1 MERSE
6 TTTGAGH
13 ARGDLLVLAAA
24 ALFSTGGAALKACD
38 LPGAQIACYR
48 AGIAAL
54 AMLLFV
60 PAARRAFAPG
70 ALTLRTVIVG
80 VPYAATLLL
89 FAFSNRLTTAA
100 NAIFLQ
106 STAPLWMLLLSPW
119 LLGERIRRADVAFL
133 VVLAG
138 GLALLLTD
146 RADASATA
154 VDPALGNVL
163 GAASGLTWALAVSGL
178 RWLARDDR
186 GAGGDGA
193 AAGATVAGNALAFVA
208 CLPAAGT
215 FVSPHA
221 QDWGV
226 LVFLGVFQVALAYAC
241 LTRGVQRVP
250 AFEASLLLLLEPV
263 LNPVWAWLVHGEEPG
278 VRTLAGGGVI
288 LAATAV
294 YTLTAARAREA

>member
-1 MERSE
+1 MDARATES
-6 TTTGAGH
+6 GAGH

-38 LPGAQIACYR
+38 LPGAQIAGYR

-54 AMLLFV
+54 AMLAFV
-60 PAARRAFAPG
+60 PDARRAFAPG
-70 ALTLRTVIVG
+70 AFTLRTVIVG

-89 FAFSNRLTTAA
+89 FAFANRLTTAA

-119 LLGERIRRADVAFL
+119 LLGERIRAADVAFL
-133 VVLAG
+133 AVLGG
-138 GLALLLTD
+138 GLALLLSD
-146 RADASATA
+146 DAAASATA

-163 GAASGLTWALAVSGL
+163 GLASGLTWALAVSGL
-178 RWLARDDR
+178 RWLARGED
-186 GAGGDGA
+186 GAAGGS

-215 FVSPHA
+215 FVAPHPR
-221 QDWGV
+221 DWAV
-226 LVFLGVFQVALAYAC
+226 LAFLGVFQVALAYVC
-241 LTRGVQRVP
+241 LTRGVRRVP

-294 YTLTAARAREA
+294 YTVAAARTR